1 MVTRNVVFSYYNFQ
15 INPDI
20 ANYKEQVMAKLITDT
35 SIEYMPLQYNAKD
48 GDIYPDQVINYG
60 LNELFYNQ
68 NYDNVLVLD
77 IDCIPLSVDAMH
89 YVFEKANAGVLI
101 GNAQRSHYI
110 ENNEHIFIGSSCICI
125 NRTVYEQLGKPSM
138 GPTSRGDIGEE
149 FVYLAEEKN
158 MPIEIFYPQSY
169 EASPYGATSWA
180 LTGELPHYGIG
191 TTFEKSDK
199 IAMYYHLFESRTNL
213 HVDKFISKCLT
224 LLNTL

>member
-20 ANYKEQVMAKLITDT
+20 ANYKEQVMAKLISNTD
-35 SIEYMPLQYNAKD
+35 IEYMPLQYNAKD

-77 IDCIPLSVDAMH
+77 IDCIPLSTDAMH
-89 YVFEKANAGVLI
+89 YVFERANNGVLI
-101 GNAQRSHYI
+101 GNAQRSHYL
-110 ENNEHIFIGSSCICI
+110 ENNEHIFIGSSCMCV
-125 NRTVYEQLGKPSM
+125 NKSVYEQLGKPSM

-149 FVYLAEEKN
+149 LVYLAEERQL
-158 MPIEIFYPQSY
+158 PIEIFYPQSY
-169 EASPYGATSWA
+169 EASPYGAESWA
-180 LTGELPHYGIG
+180 LTGDLPHYGIG
-191 TTFEKSDK
+191 TTFEKLDK
-199 IAMYYHLFESRTNL
+199 TAMYYHLFESRTNL